1 MKNNFSEVTAAGVS
15 AKQVT
20 GVSQRAGKL
29 SVAYVNKG
37 MNDNNN
43 SSNEGENTGS
53 VRQRASV
60 LCSSGGKYYI
70 NGIPILMNQ
79 ENDAGIY
86 DEEISGYY

>member
-15 AKQVT
+15 AKQMT
-20 GVSQRAGKL
+20 GANHLAGKL
-29 SVAYVNKG
+29 SVAYVNRG
-37 MNDNNN
+37 MNDNNDRIN
-43 SSNEGENTGS
+43 NAENTGS
-53 VRQRASV
+53 IRQRASV
-60 LCSSGGKYYI
+60 LCSSAGKYYI